1 MKVYFLGGNIEEVKE
16 VFKEKCKLVI
26 IDFEFVNIE
35 EKIEMLKD
43 VEKIKVFEREVF
55 EIDRLIRE
63 DLEKII

>member
-63 DLEKII
+63 DLERII